1 MPKAIAQ
8 ITIRD
13 ENDIDVGST
22 VPINPVKD
30 QMWLDTSV
38 NPSVLKRYNGSS
50 WDIVNDVQVGG
61 RNYILNGKGDSQ
73 SGFFKNFNKVEDGYG
88 EHTLTSKKQYSN
100 LDISSGFLL
109 GCRDYEVG
117 KTVVFSYDVMYTKWD
132 FPEGTNIGEFW
143 IGQRYTNST
152 TSNDGAWRRVTA
164 HDLPIV
170 GIDGC
175 KLNEWFHVERVLI
188 VPSKADQ
195 SIGTASSV
203 QFYNS
208 NADIEAS
215 VTFRIKDV
223 KVEYGNKATDWTPAP
238 EDFEEKIQSN
248 TTAITVAQGQ
258 ISGIISENTIV
269 KGDITSLND
278 KYTSINATV
287 DGINATVAS
296 QSTIIS
302 NLDDKVTTVETKQAT
317 LEQNLDGFKTTVS
330 NTYSTKTEHNELSG
344 TVTNI
349 QQRVN
354 TVEQSITASA
364 ITTTISSAIN
374 SGASSISTTQFIMD
388 ITGLTI
394 KNGALKIQNNAGANV
409 LYSDING
416 NLTVAGTFINKTSTG
431 LDAIKIDSTNI
442 YFYDWERNGR
452 ELGIIYS
459 SYLLDYPNCRGFSL
473 AHNSEGYMT
482 LGYRKPDGKLASY
495 MVFDKYYQNPAY
507 TSAIRVIENTIFNQ
521 TLKLDGRLF
530 VPNTILFEGGI
541 TATTPMIFKNTG
553 DSRNILCA
561 QVSVNAV
568 NDGFMV
574 QGHSGGILFSVIAG
588 RSYTITQTSTQVSG
602 NFTVTGSKNSLQVTK
617 SYGERLINAYETAEY
632 YFGDIGSGVIK
643 NGECTIW
650 IDDIFRECVNTDVE
664 YHVFTQIYNGGIS
677 SIERYKNYFMVYG
690 EDNTSFSWEL
700 KAKRLGYENIRLDK
714 PDIEGYL
721 DSTPVFTDED
731 SKVNTVEDLLIE
743 ELEFD
748 LENLLM
754 EVL

>member
-13 ENDIDVGST
+13 ENDIDIGST
-22 VPINPVKD
+22 APINPVKD

-330 NTYSTKTEHNELSG
+330 NTYSTKTEHNELG
-344 TVTNI
+344 ETVTNV

-374 SGASSISTTQFIMD
+374 SGTSSISTTQFIMD

-416 NLTVAGTFINKTSTG
+416 NLTFIGKLQPNDYQLRLFG
-431 LDAIKIDSTNI
+431 NDCKIDGSVNAIRLQLTPQ
-442 YFYDWERNGR
+442 
-452 ELGIIYS
+452 IYS
-459 SYLLDYPNCRGFSL
+459 SIDS
-473 AHNSEGYMT
+473 SGYFRIYNQYSN
-482 LGYRKPDGKLASY
+482 GGNR
-495 MVFDKYYQNPAY
+495 Y
-507 TSAIRVIENTIFNQ
+507 TSIGMGNDGHVMFFNNT
-521 TLKLDGRLF
+521 TMLKLL
-530 VPNTILFEGGI
+530 GGV
-541 TATTPMIFKNTG
+541 TPQVQARNTG
-553 DSRNILCA
+553 DNAYVQFAGSAFINASSREFKVEIETPDYIDFISILNNNNIMKYKLKD
-561 QVSVNAV
+561 N
-568 NDGFMV
+568 
-574 QGHSGGILFSVIAG
+574 L
-588 RSYTITQTSTQVSG
+588 
-602 NFTVTGSKNSLQVTK
+602 
-617 SYGERLINAYETAEY
+617 ERLELMPTA
-632 YFGDIGSGVIK
+632 I
-643 NGECTIW
+643 
-650 IDDIFRECVNTDVE
+650 
-664 YHVFTQIYNGGIS
+664 
-677 SIERYKNYFMVYG
+677 
-690 EDNTSFSWEL
+690 
-700 KAKRLGYENIRLDK
+700 
-714 PDIEGYL
+714 
-721 DSTPVFTDED
+721 DED
-731 SKVNTVEDLLIE
+731 GHGMEIYADEKLGLILE
-743 ELEFD
+743 ELTEEARKYLNPNGTD
-748 LENLLM
+748 GIDTYSMCSILWKVVQEQQNRI
-754 EVL
+754 EVLESEIILKGSAK